1 MTRSRK
7 LGARFAV
14 TLRAAIATVAV
25 ALTFA
30 TAQAATV
37 GLLTFEGPLQ
47 ASVPPGGIGVL
58 SYTLTPST
66 QTGTAAGRGAQPGTL
81 QITKNADAS
90 SPKLLEAAS
99 MGQHIS
105 TMRLNVGGRT
115 YTFEDVLIASYRSSS
130 LANAKVPVETVT
142 FSFAGLLD
150 SLAPTTAGP
159 PRVPQ
164 GAPALQPAAQP
175 TPTRTP

>member
-1 MTRSRK
+1 MTRTRK
-7 LGARFAV
+7 LAAH
-14 TLRAAIATVAV
+14 LRAMSLAAFATVAI

-58 SYTLTPST
+58 SYTLTPPAQIGT
-66 QTGTAAGRGAQPGTL
+66 TGARGVQAGQLGTL

-90 SPKLLEAAS
+90 SPKLLDAAS

-115 YTFEDVLIASYRSSS
+115 YTIEDVLIASYRSSS
-130 LANAKVPVETVT
+130 SGNSKVPVETVT
-142 FSFAGLLD
+142 FSFAVLLD
-150 SLAPTTAGP
+150 SLAPATVGP
-159 PRVPQ
+159 PR
-164 GAPALQPAAQP
+164 APALPGGAQP

>member
-1 MTRSRK
+1 
-7 LGARFAV
+7 
-14 TLRAAIATVAV
+14 VAV
-25 ALTFA
+25 ALTCV

-47 ASVPPGGIGVL
+47 ASVPPGGIAVL

-66 QTGTAAGRGAQPGTL
+66 QSGTPAGRGTL

-130 LANAKVPVETVT
+130 SANAKVPVETVT